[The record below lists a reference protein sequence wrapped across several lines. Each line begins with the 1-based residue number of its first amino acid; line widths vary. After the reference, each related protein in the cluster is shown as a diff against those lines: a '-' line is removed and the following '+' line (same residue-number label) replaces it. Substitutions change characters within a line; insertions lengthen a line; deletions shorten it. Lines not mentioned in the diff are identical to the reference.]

1 MKDII
6 TTFLPD
12 SNADGKHAPVLIEGL
27 PGIGHVGKLVAE
39 HLIDELKATKIA
51 EIVSIHFPPQVLVG
65 ENGVARLC
73 NNELYRYEDEQGA
86 LLILVGDFQST
97 TNEGHYHLSAEYVR
111 LSVELGV
118 QRIYTLGGYGVGNFV
133 DEPRVIGVVNDEALC
148 DTVKEAGCV
157 FEVNEPGAGIIG
169 AAGLML
175 GFAKQHDIEGVCLMG
190 ETSGYLVDPK
200 AAAVVLQALSHM
212 IQRPIDVTNLTN
224 RSVEMEAEIAH
235 MLETNQDKSDDE
247 LSYIG

>member
-6 TTFLPD
+6 TVFLPD
-12 SNADGKHAPVLIEGL
+12 NSVDGKQAPVLIEGL

-39 HLIDELKATKIA
+39 HLIHELKATKVA
-51 EIVSIHFPPQVLVG
+51 EIFSTYFPPQVLVE

-73 NNELYRYEDEQGA
+73 NNELYRYEDEHGA

-111 LSVELGV
+111 MAVELEV

-133 DEPRVIGVVNDEALC
+133 EAPRVIGVVNDAMLC
-148 DTVKEAGCV
+148 DAVTEAGAV
-157 FEVNEPGAGIIG
+157 FEVSEPGAGIIG
-169 AAGLML
+169 AAGLMI
-175 GFAKQHDIEGVCLMG
+175 GFARQHNIEGVCLMG

-212 IQRPIDVTNLTN
+212 IQRAIDVTNLTK
-224 RSVEMEAEIAH
+224 RAEEMEAEIAQF
-235 MLETNQDKSDDE
+235 LETNQTKSDDE
-247 LSYIG
+247 LTYIG